1 MEDEKAVRRRLEQR
15 IEQQRAANHG
25 MHRALD
31 EMRAEAERLR
41 KQYEDVL
48 HEHASRGLRINSLE
62 RDCAVL
68 RAAVDAECSMRVA
81 ATDAAYDLQTRLAA
95 AEALLLRV
103 DDALEDEGPWLVLQ
117 AHIRAFLAD
126 SAILPVPATD
136 GGRKRS

>member
-1 MEDEKAVRRRLEQR
+1 MRNQGTREEAREHPLARL
-15 IEQQRAANHG
+15 G
-25 MHRALD
+25 P
-31 EMRAEAERLR
+31 ERPAPPLV
-41 KQYEDVL
+41 EL
-48 HEHASRGLRINSLE
+48 SLE
-62 RDCAVL
+62 V
-68 RAAVDAECSMRVA
+68 RA
-81 ATDAAYDLQTRLAA
+81 QTRLAA